1 MGATSPDEYYL
12 NKYIEEQNK
21 KLKLETK
28 MKMRQIDNYYAN
40 TTRQNKI
47 RSDLI
52 KANAQKQM
60 DVANRKY
67 IIEYHGHLGYN
78 LNPYQMS
85 SSELQFWR
93 ERMYTKISQK

>member
-12 NKYIEEQNK
+12 SKYTEQQNK

-60 DVANRKY
+60 DDANRNY
-67 IIEYHGHLGYN
+67 IIE
-78 LNPYQMS
+78 
-85 SSELQFWR
+85 
-93 ERMYTKISQK
+93 

>member
-40 TTRQNKI
+40 LTRQK
-47 RSDLI
+47 
-52 KANAQKQM
+52 
-60 DVANRKY
+60 
-67 IIEYHGHLGYN
+67 
-78 LNPYQMS
+78 
-85 SSELQFWR
+85 
-93 ERMYTKISQK
+93 